1 MNLLNP
7 LNALNP
13 VNPHRRN
20 IRTLS
25 EVCGIVLLGLTL
37 SVVPAHAVAAPAL
50 LKVLVVTGGHD
61 YPTSFYTVFEQ
72 DGIAWDHAT
81 SLDAAFKDNPAP
93 RYDVVVLYDQAL
105 EPSDAIRQNVQAYV
119 EHGGGL
125 LVLHHGI
132 LNFEES
138 DWFSDVVGG
147 RYLLN
152 PKDGMPASTYLHD
165 QDLDIRI
172 ATPHPITRGVSLTRI
187 HDETYKGMWIAKTNT
202 VLLTTDNPTSDVPV
216 AWVSAYPKARVVYIQ
231 IGHGP
236 EAHRDPGYRT
246 LVRNAALWVAHRLE

>member
-1 MNLLNP
+1 M
-7 LNALNP
+7 
-13 VNPHRRN
+13 
-20 IRTLS
+20 RTVSAACAVL
-25 EVCGIVLLGLTL
+25 LLGLLAGT
-37 SVVPAHAVAAPAL
+37 PGHASGTAL
-50 LKVLVVTGGHD
+50 RVLVVTGGHD

-72 DGIAWDHAT
+72 EGITWDHAT
-81 SLDAAFKDNPAP
+81 SLETAFKDNPAP
-93 RYDVVVLYDQAL
+93 RYDVVVLYNMAL
-105 EPSDAIRQNVQAYV
+105 QPAASVQQNVQAYL

-138 DWFSDVVGG
+138 DWFRDVVGG

-165 QDLDIRI
+165 QDMDIRVV
-172 ATPHPITRGVSLTRI
+172 ASHPITRGVSLTRI

-202 VLLTTDNPTSDVPV
+202 VLLTTTNATSDPSV

-231 IGHGP
+231 LGHGA
-236 EAHRDPGYRT
+236 EAHHDPGYRA
-246 LVRNAALWVAHRLE
+246 LVRNAALWVAHRLD